1 MHASLE
7 QLIALRDGEP
17 VVADVES
24 HVNTCQNCMTGLR
37 HLAGLSEQLSQLPDF
52 KVPDGAWLKITAR
65 MQPISRKRFKQN
77 TATVIVAVAAAA
89 SIMITVGL
97 MLFRPASRQLPA
109 SQVVADTTT
118 RSIAELVNQSRNL
131 EDAVLSLNANADHM
145 VISVGTAAT
154 VAALEDRIALVDYQ
168 LNSASVQA
176 GGNPELAQ
184 LWQQRV
190 DLLQSLAAV
199 RYAQVTNDSI

>member
-1 MHASLE
+1 MA
-7 QLIALRDGEP
+7 
-17 VVADVES
+17 
-24 HVNTCQNCMTGLR
+24 
-37 HLAGLSEQLSQLPDF
+37 F
-52 KVPDGAWLKITAR
+52 
-65 MQPISRKRFKQN
+65 
-77 TATVIVAVAAAA
+77 
-89 SIMITVGL
+89 
-97 MLFRPASRQLPA
+97 
-109 SQVVADTTT
+109 
-118 RSIAELVNQSRNL
+118 
-131 EDAVLSLNANADHM
+131 
-145 VISVGTAAT
+145 ISVGTAAT